1 MSRYENRLQGD
12 LDKVRTR
19 VVETMRY
26 AHTAVDNA
34 VNSLLQDDHQL
45 AHDTVLGDLALNR
58 AIRDLDRM
66 CHAFIARHLPSA
78 GHLRMIS
85 SILRINIA
93 VERIGDYA
101 VTIAREVVQ
110 LSAPPSEEIRRDAR
124 AMAQQ
129 TLQMLAQATEAFE
142 EANSELARGTIGMA
156 RQIDSTWDTAFHDL
170 LEAGSEDKRPLRD
183 LFALFAVFNRI
194 ERISDQAKN
203 ICEDTVFAATGHTK
217 DPKIYRVL
225 FLDESNDR
233 LSLMAEAIAAKTYP
247 GGGEFA
253 SAGWNP
259 AGSVDAGFEAFMDER
274 GLSIDDAVP
283 ASLSSRDSFLAEAHV
298 LVSLSGDPRK
308 HLSKL
313 PFHTAVQIW
322 DVDALPEGLD
332 RDRENAVLEQRAREL
347 AARIEDLMTVLHGEE
362 AE

>member
-1 MSRYENRLQGD
+1 MSRYEERLQGD
-12 LDKVRTR
+12 LDRVRAR
-19 VVETMRY
+19 VVDTMRY

-58 AIRDLDRM
+58 EIRALDRM

-78 GHLRMIS
+78 GHLRTVS
-85 SILRINIA
+85 AILQINIA

-101 VTIAREVVQ
+101 VTIAREVTQ

-124 AMAQQ
+124 ALAQQ
-129 TLQMLAQATEAFE
+129 ALQMLAQATQAFE

-156 RQIDSTWDTAFHDL
+156 HQIDSTWDTAFHDL
-170 LEAGSEDKRPLRD
+170 LDAGEENQQPLRD

-203 ICEDTVFAATGHTK
+203 ICEDTVFAATGQTK
-217 DPKIYRVL
+217 DPKVYRVL
-225 FLDESNDR
+225 FLDEGNNT
-233 LSLMAEAIAAKTYP
+233 LSLMAEAIAAKAYP
-247 GGGEFA
+247 QSGTFA

-259 AGSVDAGFEAFMDER
+259 GASVDAGFEAFMNGR
-274 GLSIDDAVP
+274 GLSIDNAEP
-283 ASLSSRDSFLAEAHV
+283 ASLRDRSSFLADAHV
-298 LVSLSGDPRK
+298 LVSLAGDPRT
-308 HLSKL
+308 HLDEI
-313 PFHTAVQIW
+313 PYHTAVQIW
-322 DVDALPEGLD
+322 DVESVPEGLD
-332 RDRENAVLEQRAREL
+332 RDREDAVLDQRARDL
-347 AARIEDLMTVLHGEE
+347 AARIEDLMTVLHGDE